1 MAAGERLRLHR
12 LRRCGPLRSLLMPR
26 FLILMLLVAAC
37 SPAATPTT
45 TETPVTPPP
54 ESTST
59 TVAETTTTTRPVECA
74 KPPYR
79 VDSLPERVEPTIV
92 DPMDL
97 DRNPYLE
104 VAGTSVS
111 FWLDGDGDVAV
122 ALIRGTLPLEDW
134 PGDKGEV
141 FIDGARAVA
150 GPFDDGSWVVAWFEE
165 PGDRCDLFTMVF
177 YPPVEP
183 SEVQATLASMDR
195 TAG

>member
-1 MAAGERLRLHR
+1 MATGECLRLHR
-12 LRRCGPLRSLLMPR
+12 HDVWGPVPSLPMSRLMV
-26 FLILMLLVAAC
+26 LMLLVAAC
-37 SPAATPTT
+37 SAGAGPTT
-45 TETPVTPPP
+45 TEQPVSPPP
-54 ESTST
+54 ETTST
-59 TVAETTTTTRPVECA
+59 TLSTTTTRPVECA

-79 VDSLPERVEPTIV
+79 VDVLPARVEPTVV
-92 DPMDL
+92 DQSRL
-97 DRNPYLE
+97 DPNPYLE
-104 VAGTSVS
+104 IAGTSVN

-150 GPFDDGSWVVAWFEE
+150 GPFEDGSWVVAWYED
-165 PGDRCDLFTMVF
+165 PGERCDLFTMVF